1 MTYCRFTSVLLTS
14 LPNILKVV
22 YVEADVGASPVNI
35 VGIRCNRSDFKV
47 ERLVRSER
55 DFENILA
62 VLIWCNL

>member
-35 VGIRCNRSDFKV
+35 VGIRCNRSDFNV
-47 ERLVRSER
+47 ELYGLDSVYCGGGGG
-55 DFENILA
+55 A
-62 VLIWCNL
+62 